1 MKKFLLILVTI
12 TLISGMMAYAR
23 QGTLPKDFPFCADI
37 SGATTPTVRYEI
49 PFGTVSSG
57 GVYCRLLVQNSTY
70 LVNAAQIGSQ
80 SVIDKGIIHAVDVF
94 AILGGGGTVTTFN
107 NPIKICLQGSGDFY
121 FIDASQ
127 SPRTV
132 QQLTPLVDSGYT
144 CGTVSTAG
152 VAVLTNPS
160 SSVAPIATFQPAGT
174 PQPGATP
181 GATVAAGGYTGAVS
195 GCTIVT
201 TKIVRLREEPNTTS
215 KILDRL
221 PYNTTWTATERVP
234 GWYRIIW
241 KNTQG
246 WVSSSFLRPTGTC
259 GPR

>member
-1 MKKFLLILVTI
+1 MKKLLLVLLIIASVSMIASAQQTK
-12 TLISGMMAYAR
+12 
-23 QGTLPKDFPFCADI
+23 LPKDFPFCADI
-37 SGATTPTVRYEI
+37 SGATTPIVRYEI

-70 LVNAAQIGSQ
+70 LVNSAQIGNQ
-80 SVIDKGIIHAVDVF
+80 SLIDKGIIQAVDVF
-94 AILGGGGTVTTFN
+94 AILGSGGTVTTFN

-121 FIDASQ
+121 YIDASQ

-132 QQLTPLVDSGYT
+132 QQLTPIVDSGYT

-160 SSVAPIATFQPAGT
+160 GNVAPVATFQPAGT
-174 PQPGATP
+174 PQPGTTPVATI
-181 GATVAAGGYTGAVS
+181 AAGGFSGPVS
-195 GCTIVT
+195 GCTVVT

-221 PYNTTWTATERVP
+221 AYNTTWTATERVP

-246 WVSSSFLRPTGTC
+246 WVSATFLQTRGTC
-259 GPR
+259 GTK